1 VSYILL
7 VEDYKPLR
15 IALKRLL
22 ETEGYTVVAAE
33 HGADALQKMQENGTP
48 ALIISDIM
56 MPQMDGYEFYRAVRA
71 VEAWVAVPF
80 LFLTAKGTEEDVLLG
95 KRLGA
100 EDYIIKPINEET
112 FLAAVE
118 GRLNRAK
125 ALEKARQKAV
135 ETFLQQLVNTLL
147 EHLDNPVRGLDQ
159 QALATFQAFSDSAPE
174 QLAAYFSTLHDY
186 SENLA
191 ATTERLLWLLR
202 LQNGDLA
209 RDIALTSGYAADWYE
224 LVDLAWKTCHPQVRA
239 RVTELQ
245 RDLPADLPPAWC
257 SDLWTGRALT
267 LLLEQ
272 GALLLPARHT
282 VLSVQADAQPH
293 QVALTVFVPGA
304 YLTEDGW
311 SILMGRPNLDRLS
324 TEHYQL
330 YLAREIMHLQG
341 GELDVFTAPDGLR
354 MRLLLPREK
363 PAASGT
369 DEAVD

>member
-1 VSYILL
+1 MSYILL

-22 ETEGYTVVAAE
+22 EMEGYTVIAAE
-33 HGADALQKMQENGTP
+33 HGAEALQKMQENGP
-48 ALIISDIM
+48 PVLIISDIM
-56 MPQMDGYEFYRAVRA
+56 MPKMDGYEFYEAVRA
-71 VEAWVAVPF
+71 VEAWVSVPF
-80 LFLTAKGTEEDVLLG
+80 LFLTAKGTEEDVLRG

-112 FLAAVE
+112 FLAAVA
-118 GRLNRAK
+118 GRLNRAE
-125 ALEKARQKAV
+125 ALKKARQKTV
-135 ETFLQQLVNTLL
+135 DTFLQQLVNTLL
-147 EHLDNPVRGLDQ
+147 EHLDNPVRDLDQ
-159 QALATFQAFSDSAPE
+159 QALATFQTFSRSDPE
-174 QLAAYFSTLHDY
+174 QLKAYFNALHAY

-202 LQNGDLA
+202 LQNGDLV
-209 RDIALTSGYAADWYE
+209 RDIALTSGYAADWDE
-224 LVDLAWKTCHPQVRA
+224 LVDLAWKSCHPQVHE
-239 RVTELQ
+239 RVTALQ
-245 RDLPADLPPAWC
+245 RSIPADLPPAWC

-282 VLSVQADAQPH
+282 VLSVQAEARPRF
-293 QVALTVFVPGA
+293 VALTVFVPGA

-311 SILMGRPNLDRLS
+311 SILMHRPDMDRLS

-341 GELDVFTAPDGLR
+341 GELDVVTAPDGVR
-354 MRLLLPREK
+354 MSLLLSREK
-363 PAASGT
+363 PPASGT
-369 DEAVD
+369 DEAPD